1 MSATTGGTAHVQPVE
16 KLLKVMLDNG
26 GTEIRLAGGAAPMIM
41 IDGSLRALKSRA
53 LSADEVNALTA
64 AVIPPGG
71 NRVSF
76 SFPSSLGM
84 CQGQVLEVNGMAV
97 LVMRP
102 PSASPTPAASPRPA
116 APAAPPIPAEHHDHA
131 PLELD
136 MDHGTHAADAAE
148 AEAAEED
155 DLELPK
161 AAEGTIQIDKLLM
174 AAVKGGVS
182 DIHITTGLPPVFR
195 IDGGMRPQKTKVL
208 TGDDTNGLMKSI
220 TPERCQ
226 AELAEKGGT
235 DFGFA
240 FKDLARFR
248 VSVFKQ
254 RGQIA
259 MVLRQIPNKLL
270 TPEQLGVPEVCKKL
284 VTRPRGLFL
293 VTGPTGSGKSTTLA
307 ALIDFINKNYDHHI
321 ITIEDPIEFYHYS
334 QKSTVNQ
341 REIGND
347 VPSFS
352 EALRRALRQDPDVI
366 LVGELRDLETIEAAI
381 SAAETGHVVFGT
393 LHTTGAQG
401 TVNRIIDA
409 FPTNQQEQIRTQL
422 STAILGVVS
431 QTLLPKI
438 GGGRCAAYEVLVVTP
453 AIGNLIRENKT
464 FRINSAIQTGAKLG
478 MKLLDDDL
486 FRLWNERKVTE
497 ENVLAKAQNVD
508 ELAARIMKAKQG
520 IFDDDETV
528 AKRAAAKEATH

>member
-1 MSATTGGTAHVQPVE
+1 MSTAASAPLLAHLDR
-16 KLLKVMLDNG
+16 LLKLAADNG
-26 GTEIRLAGGAAPMIM
+26 ATEVRIGAGAVPVLR
-41 IDGSLRALKSRA
+41 IDGQMKQIKAKPLQ
-53 LSADEVNALTA
+53 ADEFAGLVEAL
-64 AVIPPGG
+64 VPPGG
-71 NRVSF
+71 DPGGF
-76 SFPSSLGM
+76 SFTSPLGPTAAEVQSI
-84 CQGQVLEVNGMAV
+84 QGTDVLILKRDEA
-97 LVMRP
+97 P
-102 PSASPTPAASPRPA
+102 APPAASSGMPA
-116 APAAPPIPAEHHDHA
+116 SF
-131 PLELD
+131 ELD
-136 MDHGTHAADAAE
+136 IQE
-148 AEAAEED
+148 PEED
-155 DLELPK
+155 KAAKAVPVPMPTDEPK
-161 AAEGTIQIDKLLM
+161 AATGTILIDKLLN
-174 AAVKGGVS
+174 AAVQGGVS

-195 IDGGMRPQKTKVL
+195 VDGHMRPQQTKVL

-240 FKDLARFR
+240 FGTKARFR

-254 RGQIA
+254 RGTVA
-259 MVLRQIPNKLL
+259 MVLRQIPTKLL
-270 TPEQLGVPEVCKKL
+270 TPEQLGLPAVCKQL

-293 VTGPTGSGKSTTLA
+293 VTGPTGSGKSTSLA
-307 ALIDFINKNYDHHI
+307 GLIDFINDNYEHHI

-334 QKSTVNQ
+334 KKSTVNQ
-341 REIGND
+341 REIGTD

-422 STAILGVVS
+422 STAILGVLS

-453 AIGNLIRENKT
+453 GIGNLIRENKT
-464 FRINSAIQTGAKLG
+464 FRINSAIQTGSKLG
-478 MKLLDDDL
+478 MQLLDDHL
-486 FRLWNERKVTE
+486 FKHWLEKRVTE
-497 ENVLAKAQNVD
+497 ENVLAKAQNP
-508 ELAARIMKAKQG
+508 
-520 IFDDDETV
+520 DDL
-528 AKRAAAKEATH
+528 AKRIAQAKAGIIEDEETRGRKAMSRDS

>member
-1 MSATTGGTAHVQPVE
+1 MSTATSAPFLAQLE
-16 KLLKVMLDNG
+16 RLLKIASEHGASEVRLSAGAGPLLRING
-26 GTEIRLAGGAAPMIM
+26 QFRPLKAKPLEAAEFEALVAAVAPGDGTERFALPAALGRGVGRVFDMQGTQVLVLEPGAAEP
-41 IDGSLRALKSRA
+41 
-53 LSADEVNALTA
+53 E
-64 AVIPPGG
+64 
-71 NRVSF
+71 
-76 SFPSSLGM
+76 
-84 CQGQVLEVNGMAV
+84 
-97 LVMRP
+97 
-102 PSASPTPAASPRPA
+102 
-116 APAAPPIPAEHHDHA
+116 APA
-131 PLELD
+131 LELD
-136 MDHGTHAADAAE
+136 IQDSTSAAAAAASAGAADV
-148 AEAAEED
+148 EE
-155 DLELPK
+155 PK
-161 AAEGTIQIDKLLM
+161 AASGTVLIDKLLM
-174 AAVKGGVS
+174 AAVQNGVS
-182 DIHITTGLPPVFR
+182 DIHITSGLPPVFR
-195 IDGGMRPQKTKVL
+195 IDGHMKPLNTKVL

-226 AELAEKGGT
+226 TELAEKGGC

-307 ALIDFINKNYDHHI
+307 ALIDFINANYDHHI
-321 ITIEDPIEFYHYS
+321 ITVEDPIEFYHYS
-334 QKSTVNQ
+334 KKSTVNQ
-341 REIGND
+341 REIGTD

-438 GGGRCAAYEVLVVTP
+438 GGGRCAAYEVLVVDP

-464 FRINSAIQTGAKLG
+464 FRINSAIQTGAKKG
-478 MKLLDDDL
+478 MRLLDDDL
-486 FRLWNERKVTE
+486 FRLWNEKKVTE
-497 ENVLAKAQNVD
+497 DDVLAKAQNVD
-508 ELAARIMKAKQG
+508 DLAMRIENAKRG
-520 IFDDDETV
+520 VFDDPETV
-528 AKRAAAKEATH
+528 ARKRDRDPRDRENGR

>member
-1 MSATTGGTAHVQPVE
+1 MTATPGTSAYSQQVE
-16 KLLKVMLDNG
+16 KILKIALDNA
-26 GTEIRLAGGAAPMIM
+26 GTEVRLGAGAPPRVLVDGKLAPIGKNPLSEGDVQALIKAILPAGGNAAGFVFATANGPWTGKLL
-41 IDGSLRALKSRA
+41 DEGGKSV
-53 LSADEVNALTA
+53 LVLT
-64 AVIPPGG
+64 PGG
-71 NRVSF
+71 
-76 SFPSSLGM
+76 
-84 CQGQVLEVNGMAV
+84 VL
-97 LVMRP
+97 
-102 PSASPTPAASPRPA
+102 PAA
-116 APAAPPIPAEHHDHA
+116 DT

-136 MDHGTHAADAAE
+136 IQTDARPDDKNDAA
-148 AEAAEED
+148 AAVD
-155 DLELPK
+155 VYAMPQ
-161 AAEGTIQIDKLLM
+161 AAVGTVQIDKLLM
-174 AAVKGGVS
+174 AAVKNGVS
-182 DIHITTGLPPVFR
+182 DIHITVGLPPVFR
-195 IDGGMRPQKTKVL
+195 IDGHMKPQATKVL
-208 TGDDTNGLMKSI
+208 TGDDTNGLMKAI

-226 AELAEKGGT
+226 AELAEKGGA

-248 VSVFKQ
+248 VSIFKQ
-254 RGQIA
+254 RGTVA

-307 ALIDFINKNYDHHI
+307 GLIDFINATYDHHI

-334 QKSTVNQ
+334 KKSTVNQ
-341 REIGND
+341 REIGTD

-409 FPTNQQEQIRTQL
+409 FPTHQQEQIRTQL
-422 STAILGVVS
+422 STAILGVLS

-438 GGGRCAAYEVLVVTP
+438 GGGRCAAYEVLVVD
-453 AIGNLIRENKT
+453 AGIGNLIRENKT
-464 FRINSAIQTGAKLG
+464 FRLNSAMQTGAKKG
-478 MKLLDDDL
+478 MRLLDDDL
-486 FRLWNERKVTE
+486 FRLWNEKKVAE
-497 ENVLAKAQNVD
+497 EDVLAKAQNVD
-508 ELAARIMKAKQG
+508 ELAKRILDAKQG
-520 IFDDDETV
+520 IFDDEETV
-528 AKRAAAKEATH
+528 TRRAAKDLAK

>member
-1 MSATTGGTAHVQPVE
+1 MSANGGAALQPIE
-16 KLLKVMLDNG
+16 KLLKVTLDNG
-26 GTEIRLAGGAAPMIM
+26 GSEIRLAGGVAPMLM
-41 IDGSLRALKSRA
+41 IDGSLRPLKSRP
-53 LSADEVNALTA
+53 LSADEVNTLIA

-71 NRVSF
+71 HRDSF
-76 SFPSSLGM
+76 AFKSSLGT
-84 CQGQVLEVNGMAV
+84 CQGQVLEMNGLAI

-102 PSASPTPAASPRPA
+102 PSAT
-116 APAAPPIPAEHHDHA
+116 AESDDD
-131 PLELD
+131 PLSLD
-136 MDHGTHAADAAE
+136 MDHHDDGKASDDAAT
-148 AEAAEED
+148 ASDD

-182 DIHITTGLPPVFR
+182 DIHITVGSPPIFR
-195 IDGGMRPQKTKVL
+195 QDGGMKPQKTKVL
-208 TGDDTNGLMKSI
+208 TGDDTNALMKSI

-254 RGQIA
+254 RGSIA

-293 VTGPTGSGKSTTLA
+293 VTGPTGSGKSTSLA
-307 ALIDFINKNYDHHI
+307 GLIDYINNNFDHHI

-334 QKSTVNQ
+334 KKSTVNQ

-409 FPTNQQEQIRTQL
+409 FPSHQQEQIRTQL
-422 STAILGVVS
+422 STALLGVLS

-453 AIGNLIRENKT
+453 GIGNLIRENKT

-478 MKLLDDDL
+478 MRLLDDDL
-486 FRLWNERKVTE
+486 FRLWNERKVSE
-497 ENVLAKAQNVD
+497 EAVLAKAQNVD
-508 ELAARIMKAKQG
+508 DLAKRIINAKQG
-520 IFDDDETV
+520 IFDDEETV
-528 AKRAAAKEATH
+528 ARKAARELNH